1 MLAEFTIYS
10 KDGCSYCD
18 RAKALCEAN
27 SRTYTEL
34 KLGRDIEYDALLDTI
49 QHYGHGRTMP
59 LIVCNDDGHGNQ
71 FRIGG
76 YTELSEYLKQET
88 K

>member
-1 MLAEFTIYS
+1 MVTEFTIYS

-18 RAKALCEAN
+18 RAKALCDAN
-27 SRTYTEL
+27 NRTYTEM
-34 KLGRDIEYDALLDTI
+34 KLGRDITHDRLIETI
-49 QHYGHGRTMP
+49 TEYGHSRTMP
-59 LIVCNDDGHGNQ
+59 LVICNDDGNGNQ

-76 YTELSEYLKQET
+76 YTELSEYFKQET